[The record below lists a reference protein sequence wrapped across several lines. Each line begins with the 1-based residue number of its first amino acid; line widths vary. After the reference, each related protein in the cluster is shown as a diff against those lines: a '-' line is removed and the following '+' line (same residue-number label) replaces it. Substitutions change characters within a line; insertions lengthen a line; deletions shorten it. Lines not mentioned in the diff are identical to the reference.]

1 MNPHAKWLREAAK
14 ICEKANLISIAH
26 TCDQA
31 ANEIEALQ
39 AHRDNLLELH
49 ERNQSKQG
57 ESHPHGQNNL

>member
-49 ERNQSKQG
+49 ERNQSKQ
-57 ESHPHGQNNL
+57 E